1 MTAGLERMEGIA
13 AGDGPAADGSVAEQD
28 GSVAEQG
35 GEVPGARE
43 SAAGVLADRMAAAF
57 LHREPGWKLPR
68 RSALARRFSVSIA
81 EIDVAV
87 EELSRRSL
95 LRKLPDGQLYRASP
109 AEYRIPIE
117 GVPGLA
123 ASLDPMGSDI
133 SCRARHVSQR
143 PAPQDISWA
152 LGLAPGTQ
160 VRVIRCLWTS
170 GGTPAAIS
178 TAYLPHSP
186 AAPQQR
192 PGALSEAQAADTD
205 WIPAFDAVLSAP
217 PPSEQDSLGG
227 ADIVA
232 AAGRPAALH
241 VEMRPPQPSVARG
254 LHLGPGQPVITVTMR
269 FDDSSTPVALTV
281 VMLRPDLFKVSIETA
296 PPRAT

>member
-1 MTAGLERMEGIA
+1 MTAGLERRGGTAAEG
-13 AGDGPAADGSVAEQD
+13 GPAAGGQS
-28 GSVAEQG
+28 
-35 GEVPGARE
+35 GEVPSAHG
-43 SAAGVLADRMAAAF
+43 SAAGVLADRMAAAL

-68 RSALARRFSVSIA
+68 RSALARRFSVSLA

-117 GVPGLA
+117 GVSGLA
-123 ASLDPMGSDI
+123 TSLDPMGSDI
-133 SCRARHVSQR
+133 NCRARHVSQR
-143 PAPQDISWA
+143 RAPQDIGWA

-170 GGTPAAIS
+170 GDVPAAIS
-178 TAYLPHSP
+178 AAYLPHPP

-192 PGALSEAQAADTD
+192 PGALSDAQAADTD
-205 WIPAFDAVLSAP
+205 WIPTFDAVLSAP
-217 PPSEQDSLGG
+217 PGEQDGPDG
-227 ADIVA
+227 AGTGA

-254 LHLGPGQPVITVTMR
+254 LHLGPGQPAIIVTIR

-281 VMLRPDLFKVSIETA
+281 VMLRPDLFKVSVETA

>member
-1 MTAGLERMEGIA
+1 MTAGLERRGGIT
-13 AGDGPAADGSVAEQD
+13 AGGAPAADGGA
-28 GSVAEQG
+28 AEQG
-35 GEVPGARE
+35 GEVPSAHR
-43 SAAGVLADRMAAAF
+43 SAAGVLADRMAAA
-57 LHREPGWKLPR
+57 LVHREPGWKLPR
-68 RSALARRFSVSIA
+68 RSALARRFSVSLA

-117 GVPGLA
+117 GVSGLA

-133 SCRARHVSQR
+133 NCRARHVSQR
-143 PAPQDISWA
+143 RAPQDIGWA

-170 GGTPAAIS
+170 GDAPAAIS
-178 TAYLPHSP
+178 TAYLPDSP
-186 AAPQQR
+186 AAPQRR
-192 PGALSEAQAADTD
+192 PGPLSDAQAADTD
-205 WIPAFDAVLSAP
+205 WIPTFDDVLSAP
-217 PPSEQDSLGG
+217 PPGEQDSPDDAGTG
-227 ADIVA
+227 A

-254 LHLGPGQPVITVTMR
+254 LRLGPGQPAITVTIR
-269 FDDSSTPVALTV
+269 FDDSSTPVAPTPVALTV
-281 VMLRPDLFKVSIETA
+281 VMLRPDLFKVSVETP

>member
-1 MTAGLERMEGIA
+1 MAAKGGLAVGGSIA
-13 AGDGPAADGSVAEQD
+13 DKGGAAE
-28 GSVAEQG
+28 EG
-35 GEVPGARE
+35 GEVPGAGE
-43 SAAGVLADRMAAAF
+43 SAAGVLADRMAAA
-57 LHREPGWKLPR
+57 LIHREPGWKLPR
-68 RSALARRFSVSIA
+68 RSALARRFSVSLA

-117 GVPGLA
+117 GVSGLA

-143 PAPQDISWA
+143 RAPQDIGWA
-152 LGLAPGTQ
+152 LGLPPGAQ

-170 GGTPAAIS
+170 GGAPAAIS
-178 TAYLPHSP
+178 AAYLPHSP
-186 AAPQQR
+186 AAPQR
-192 PGALSEAQAADTD
+192 GPGALSDAQAADTD
-205 WIPAFDAVLSAP
+205 WIPTFDAVLSAP
-217 PPSEQDSLGG
+217 PTGEQDGPDG
-227 ADIVA
+227 AGTGA

-254 LHLGPGQPVITVTMR
+254 LHLGPGQPAIIVTIR
-269 FDDSSTPVALTV
+269 FDDASTPVALTV
-281 VMLRPDLFKVSIETA
+281 VMLRPDLFKVSVETA
-296 PPRAT
+296 PPRAS